1 MGKRKNVNPEE
12 KTYDTADIPECR
24 ERTDLEKE
32 YRDFPEE
39 KLWSPSEEV
48 DTWFSDYN
56 VMARSVLTF
65 VQEKQ
70 GISNEEAME
79 NACSGYAEQ
88 YITDVL
94 HDSDYLPEVAL
105 KKLLNKELPQ
115 KLVEKWNQQD
125 IKTFEKGFLTYWS
138 NFGIIQRK
146 LLPHKN
152 VEDIVE
158 FYYVWKRTEAG
169 RKLKRSCTRRPRR
182 FTMRRIS
189 AELSSISKT
198 ENILQNAAKLP
209 PKRRGKK
216 NTKGVRKTRPT
227 QKKHTRAKKC
237 STNKRLTTKRANKT

>member
-1 MGKRKNVNPEE
+1 M
-12 KTYDTADIPECR
+12 
-24 ERTDLEKE
+24 
-32 YRDFPEE
+32 
-39 KLWSPSEEV
+39 
-48 DTWFSDYN
+48 
-56 VMARSVLTF
+56 
-65 VQEKQ
+65 
-70 GISNEEAME
+70 
-79 NACSGYAEQ
+79 
-88 YITDVL
+88 
-94 HDSDYLPEVAL
+94 
-105 KKLLNKELPQ
+105 
-115 KLVEKWNQQD
+115 
-125 IKTFEKGFLTYWS
+125 
-138 NFGIIQRK
+138 
-146 LLPHKN
+146 
-152 VEDIVE
+152 E